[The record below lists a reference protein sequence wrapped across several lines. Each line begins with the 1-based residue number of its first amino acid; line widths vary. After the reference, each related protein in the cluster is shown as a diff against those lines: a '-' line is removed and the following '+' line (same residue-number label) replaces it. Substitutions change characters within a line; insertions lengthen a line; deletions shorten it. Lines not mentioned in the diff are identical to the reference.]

1 MWAGGVRVIILDQDQ
16 RILMVRQHH
25 QERYVWTV
33 PGGAIEPGET
43 SLDAAVREVQ
53 EETGL
58 TVAIDRMIWHVEQV
72 VPGKEPRFVNIF
84 LATALGGS
92 IKVGTDPERSDDG
105 QVIEEVRY
113 LSREELAEADGL
125 YPDYLKD
132 ELWEILKNE
141 KNSHNPFKIREDIQK
156 K

>member
-1 MWAGGVRVIILDQDQ
+1 MWTGGVRVIILDQDQ

-33 PGGAIEPGET
+33 PGGAIEQGET
-43 SLDAAVREVQ
+43 SLDAAVREVK

-58 TVAIDRMIWHVEQV
+58 TVAIDRMIWHVEQL

-84 LATALGGS
+84 LATATGGS
-92 IKVGTDPERSDDG
+92 ISVGTDPERSECG

-113 LSREELAEADGL
+113 LSREELAGADGL

-132 ELWEILKNE
+132 ELWEILDKE
-141 KNSHNPFKIREDIQK
+141 SDCHNPFKIRRDTNK

>member
-25 QERYVWTV
+25 KERYVWTV

-43 SLDAAVREVQ
+43 SPDAAIREVK

-58 TVAIDRMIWHVEQV
+58 DVAINKMIWHVEQL

-132 ELWEILKNE
+132 ELWEILE
-141 KNSHNPFKIREDIQK
+141 KETGSHNPFKIRK
-156 K
+156 

>member
-1 MWAGGVRVIILDQDQ
+1 MIILDQDQ

-43 SLDAAVREVQ
+43 SLDAAVREVK

-58 TVAIDRMIWHVEQV
+58 DVTIDRMIWHVEQL

-84 LATALGGS
+84 LATAQGGS
-92 IKVGTDPERSDDG
+92 VKLGSDPERGDDS
-105 QVIEEVRY
+105 QVIEEVRF
-113 LSREELAEADGL
+113 LTREELAGADGL

-132 ELWEILKNE
+132 ELWEILDKE
-141 KNSHNPFKIREDIQK
+141 QGSHNPFKIRK
-156 K
+156 

>member
-1 MWAGGVRVIILDQDQ
+1 MWAGGVRVIILDRDQ

-43 SLDAAVREVQ
+43 SLDAAVREVK

-58 TVAIDRMIWHVEQV
+58 TVAIDRMIWHVEQL

-92 IKVGTDPERSDDG
+92 IGVGTDPERSDGG
-105 QVIEEVRY
+105 QVIEEVCY
-113 LSREELAEADGL
+113 MSREELVRADGL

-132 ELWEILKNE
+132 ELWEILE
-141 KNSHNPFKIREDIQK
+141 KEKSCHNPFKIREDIQK

>member
-1 MWAGGVRVIILDQDQ
+1 MWAGGVRVIILDQD
-16 RILMVRQHH
+16 RKILMIRQHH

-33 PGGAIEPGET
+33 PGGAIEQGET
-43 SLDAAVREVQ
+43 SLDAAIREVK

-58 TVAIDRMIWHVEQV
+58 DVAIDKMIWHAEQV

-113 LSREELAEADGL
+113 LSREELAQADGL

-132 ELWEILKNE
+132 ELWEILE
-141 KNSHNPFKIREDIQK
+141 KEQNCHNPFKIRK
-156 K
+156 

>member
-1 MWAGGVRVIILDQDQ
+1 MWAGGVRVIILDREQ

-43 SLDAAVREVQ
+43 SVDAAVREVK

-58 TVAIDRMIWHVEQV
+58 TVAIDKMIWHVEQV

-84 LATALGGS
+84 LATALGGF

-113 LSREELAEADGL
+113 LSREELAGADGL

-132 ELWEILKNE
+132 EIWEILEKE
-141 KNSHNPFKIREDIQK
+141 KNCHNPFKIRR
-156 K
+156 

>member
-1 MWAGGVRVIILDQDQ
+1 MWAGGVRVIVLDRDQ

-43 SLDAAVREVQ
+43 SLDAAVREVK

-58 TVAIDRMIWHVEQV
+58 DVSIDRMIWHVEQV

-92 IKVGTDPERSDDG
+92 VMVGTDPERSDDG

-113 LSREELAEADGL
+113 LSREELNGAEGL

-132 ELWEILKNE
+132 ELWEILE
-141 KNSHNPFKIREDIQK
+141 KENDCHNPFKLRK
-156 K
+156 

>member
-1 MWAGGVRVIILDQDQ
+1 VIILDRDQ

-43 SLDAAVREVQ
+43 SLDAAVREVK

-58 TVAIDRMIWHVEQV
+58 DVAIDRMIWHVEQV
-72 VPGKEPRFVNIF
+72 VPGKAPRFVNIF

-92 IKVGTDPERSDDG
+92 VGVGTDPERSDDG

-113 LSREELAEADGL
+113 LSREELAGADGL

-132 ELWEILKNE
+132 ELWDILE
-141 KNSHNPFKIREDIQK
+141 KEQSSHNPFKIRK
-156 K
+156 

>member
-1 MWAGGVRVIILDQDQ
+1 MWAGGVRVIILDRDQ

-43 SLDAAVREVQ
+43 SLDAAVREVK

-58 TVAIDRMIWHVEQV
+58 TVAIDKMIWHVEQV
-72 VPGKEPRFVNIF
+72 VSGKEPRFVNIF

-92 IKVGTDPERSDDG
+92 IKVGTDPERSEDG

-113 LSREELAEADGL
+113 LSREELAEADGV

-132 ELWEILKNE
+132 ELWEILTKE
-141 KNSHNPFKIREDIQK
+141 QDSHNPFKIRK
-156 K
+156 

>member
-16 RILMVRQHH
+16 RVLMIRQHH
-25 QERYVWTV
+25 VERHVWTV

-43 SLDAAVREVQ
+43 SLDAAVREVK

-58 TVAIDRMIWHVEQV
+58 DVAIDKMIWHVEQL
-72 VPGKEPRFVNIF
+72 VPGNEPRFVNIF
-84 LATALGGS
+84 LATALGGNVE
-92 IKVGTDPERSDDG
+92 VGTDPERSDDG

-113 LSREELAEADGL
+113 LSREELAEVDGL

-132 ELWEILKNE
+132 ELWDILETEND
-141 KNSHNPFKIREDIQK
+141 SHNPFKIRQETQK

>member
-1 MWAGGVRVIILDQDQ
+1 MWAGGVRVIILDQNQ

-43 SLDAAVREVQ
+43 SLDAAVREVK

-58 TVAIDRMIWHVEQV
+58 DVAILRMIWHVEQV
-72 VPGKEPRFVNIF
+72 APGKEPRFVNIF
-84 LATALGGS
+84 LANALGGT

-113 LSREELAEADGL
+113 LSREELAGADGL

-132 ELWEILKNE
+132 ELWEILE
-141 KNSHNPFKIREDIQK
+141 KEKDGHNPFKIRK
-156 K
+156 

>member
-1 MWAGGVRVIILDQDQ
+1 MWAGGVRVIILDKDQ

-43 SLDAAVREVQ
+43 SLDAAVREVK

-84 LATALGGS
+84 LATALGGT
-92 IKVGTDPERSDDG
+92 IKVGTDPERSVDG

-113 LSREELAEADGL
+113 LSREELAEAEGL

-132 ELWEILKNE
+132 ELWEILEKE
-141 KNSHNPFKIREDIQK
+141 KNCHNPFKIREDMQK

>member
-1 MWAGGVRVIILDQDQ
+1 MWAGGVRVIILDKDQ

-33 PGGAIEPGET
+33 PGGAIETGET
-43 SLDAAVREVQ
+43 SLDAAVREVK

-58 TVAIDRMIWHVEQV
+58 TVAIERMIWHVEQV

-92 IKVGTDPERSDDG
+92 IEVGTDPERSDDG

-132 ELWEILKNE
+132 ELWEILE
-141 KNSHNPFKIREDIQK
+141 KEKDGHNPFKIRK
-156 K
+156 

>member
-1 MWAGGVRVIILDQDQ
+1 MIILDQNQ

-43 SLDAAVREVQ
+43 SLDAAVREVK

-58 TVAIDRMIWHVEQV
+58 EVAIERMIWHVEQV
-72 VPGKEPRFVNIF
+72 APGKEPRFVNIF
-84 LATALGGS
+84 LANALGGT
-92 IKVGTDPERSDDG
+92 IEVGTDPERSDDG

-113 LSREELAEADGL
+113 LSREELAGADGL

-132 ELWEILKNE
+132 ELWDILE
-141 KNSHNPFKIREDIQK
+141 KEKDGHNPFKIRK
-156 K
+156 

>member
-1 MWAGGVRVIILDQDQ
+1 MIILDQDQ
-16 RILMVRQHH
+16 RILMIRQHH

-43 SLDAAVREVQ
+43 SVDAAVREVK

-58 TVAIDRMIWHVEQV
+58 TVTIDKMIWHVEQV

-92 IKVGTDPERSDDG
+92 IKVGTDPERSEDG
-105 QVIEEVRY
+105 QVIEEVCY
-113 LSREELAEADGL
+113 LSRKELAEADGL

-132 ELWEILKNE
+132 ELWEILEQEN
-141 KNSHNPFKIREDIQK
+141 NCHNPFKIRK
-156 K
+156 